1 MERLW
6 RLFPSLLIAFVNKVI
21 NHIEQ
26 NGYMEDVTDLQKP
39 PFDKPVSVTK
49 LFDSKTVITLMAKIN
64 KIRENAVKTVG

>member
-1 MERLW
+1 
-6 RLFPSLLIAFVNKVI
+6 
-21 NHIEQ
+21 
-26 NGYMEDVTDLQKP
+26 MEDVTDLQKP